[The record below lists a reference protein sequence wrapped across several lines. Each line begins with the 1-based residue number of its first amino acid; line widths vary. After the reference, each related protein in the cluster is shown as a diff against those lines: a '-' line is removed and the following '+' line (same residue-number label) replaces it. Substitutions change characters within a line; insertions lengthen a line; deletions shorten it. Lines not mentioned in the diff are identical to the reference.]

1 MALNLQDKQA
11 IVAEVSEVAKG
22 ALSAVVADSRGVTV
36 DKMTELRKAGREA
49 GVYMRV
55 VRNTLLRRVVEG
67 TQFECL
73 KDTFVGPTLIAYSM
87 EHPGAAARLFKEFA
101 KANAKF
107 EVKAAAFEGELIP
120 ASQIDRL
127 ATLPTYEEAIA
138 RLMATMKEASAGK
151 LVRTLAAVRDAKE
164 AAGVYMRVVRNTL
177 LRRVVEGTQFECL
190 KDTFVGPT
198 LIAYSM
204 EHPGA
209 AARLFKEF
217 AKANAKFEVKAAAF
231 EGELI
236 PASQIDRLAT
246 LPTYEEAIARLM
258 ATMKEASAGKLVRT
272 LAAVRDAKEAA

>member
-36 DKMTELRKAGREA
+36 GKAGREA

-164 AAGVYMRVVRNTL
+164 AA
-177 LRRVVEGTQFECL
+177 
-190 KDTFVGPT
+190 
-198 LIAYSM
+198 
-204 EHPGA
+204 
-209 AARLFKEF
+209 
-217 AKANAKFEVKAAAF
+217 
-231 EGELI
+231 
-236 PASQIDRLAT
+236 
-246 LPTYEEAIARLM
+246 
-258 ATMKEASAGKLVRT
+258 
-272 LAAVRDAKEAA
+272 

>member
-55 VRNTLLRRVVEG
+55 VRNTLLRRAVEG
-67 TQFECL
+67 TPFECL
-73 KDTFVGPTLIAYSM
+73 KDAFVGPTLIAYSM
-87 EHPGAAARLFKEFA
+87 EHPGAAARLF
-101 KANAKF
+101 
-107 EVKAAAFEGELIP
+107 KAAAFEGELIP

-164 AAGVYMRVVRNTL
+164 AA
-177 LRRVVEGTQFECL
+177 
-190 KDTFVGPT
+190 
-198 LIAYSM
+198 
-204 EHPGA
+204 
-209 AARLFKEF
+209 
-217 AKANAKFEVKAAAF
+217 
-231 EGELI
+231 
-236 PASQIDRLAT
+236 
-246 LPTYEEAIARLM
+246 
-258 ATMKEASAGKLVRT
+258 
-272 LAAVRDAKEAA
+272 